1 MTSERPVFRFAPS
14 PNRQPHLGPALPAL
28 AGDGQAR
35 AGGGRFLVG
44 IEDID
49 IGRSR
54 PEFVDGVFDDLRW
67 LGVAWEE
74 PVVFQSARM
83 PAYRAAAG
91 RLEALGVL
99 YRCFATR
106 SEIEAAAGAVRDPD
120 GAPLYPGLWR

>member
-28 AGDGQAR
+28 AGDGQAK
-35 AGGGRFLVG
+35 AVGGRFLVR

-74 PVVFQSARM
+74 PVVFHSARM

-91 RLEALGVL
+91 GG
-99 YRCFATR
+99 
-106 SEIEAAAGAVRDPD
+106 GAVGGPARCSVQ
-120 GAPLYPGLWR
+120 APR